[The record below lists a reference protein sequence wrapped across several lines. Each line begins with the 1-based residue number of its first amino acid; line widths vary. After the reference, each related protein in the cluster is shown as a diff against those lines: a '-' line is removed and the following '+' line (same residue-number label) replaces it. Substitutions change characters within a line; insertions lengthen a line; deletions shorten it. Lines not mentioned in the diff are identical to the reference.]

1 MTTSVIAAL
10 DIGGSKLAITLANA
24 DGPLIR
30 LVQATRKIGNPD
42 AIARQSLELLADACQ
57 RLAIDFAD
65 VDHIGVSSCG
75 PFDYQDGLLGLTP
88 PNLCGGLAHD
98 KNLPNDWTFIPLE
111 SVLREHFTTIHI
123 DNDCVAALRG
133 ELCFGSAQTESNAIY
148 VTWST
153 GIGFG
158 LCVDGHILRGKSGN
172 AGHAGHMLM
181 SEISEALCGCGNI
194 GDLESLVGGRNLG
207 LRLGQSLDKI
217 FSSARSGD
225 ETSLAIVHEA
235 AQWFG
240 RGLYN
245 LIVTLDTQC
254 VLVGGSVW
262 RENEALLSTLVQTEI
277 STRFPAL
284 TKGVRIH
291 SALLGELVTDIG
303 ALAAVMPEAWIAD
316 WRLRQPWQLL
326 KSELIA

>member
-30 LVQATRKIGNPD
+30 LVQATRKSGTPD
-42 AIARQSLELLADACQ
+42 AIARQSLGLLLIACQ
-57 RLAIDFAD
+57 RSAIDFAD

-88 PNLCGGLAHD
+88 PNLCGGLALEKD
-98 KNLPNDWTFIPLE
+98 LPNDWTFIPLE
-111 SVLREHFTTIHI
+111 SALREHFTTIHI

-133 ELCFGSAQTESNAIY
+133 ELCFGAAQNKSNAIY
-148 VTWST
+148 ATWST

-158 LCVDGHILRGKSGN
+158 LCVDGRILRGKSGN

-181 SEISEALCGCGNI
+181 SAISEAICGCGNV

-207 LRLGQSLDKI
+207 LRLGKSLDTI
-217 FSSARSGD
+217 FSSAQSGD
-225 ETSLAIVHEA
+225 ETALAIVREA

-245 LIVTLDTQC
+245 LIVTLDTEC

-262 RENEALLSTLVQTEI
+262 RENEVLLSPLVHAEI
-277 STRFPAL
+277 GGRFPAL
-284 TKGVRIH
+284 TKGVDIQ
-291 SALLGELVTDIG
+291 SAFLGELVTDVG
-303 ALAAVMPEAWIAD
+303 ALAAVMPQTWIAD
-316 WRLRQPWQLL
+316 WRLRKPWEVLQ
-326 KSELIA
+326 SELID

>member
-10 DIGGSKLAITLANA
+10 DIGGSKLAITLAMAN
-24 DGPLIR
+24 GPVIR
-30 LVQATRKIGNPD
+30 LVQATRKIGTPD
-42 AIARQSLELLADACQ
+42 AIARQSLELLAIACQ
-57 RLAIDFAD
+57 RMTVDFAD
-65 VDHIGVSSCG
+65 IDHIGVSSCG
-75 PFDYQDGLLGLTP
+75 PFDYQDDLLGLTP
-88 PNLCGGLAHD
+88 PNLCGGLARD

-133 ELCFGSAQTESNAIY
+133 ELCFGAAQNESNAIY

-181 SEISEALCGCGNI
+181 SEISETLCGCGNV

-207 LRLGQSLDKI
+207 LRLGQSLDTI
-217 FSSARSGD
+217 FSLARSGN
-225 ETSLAIVHEA
+225 ETELAIVREA

-262 RENEALLSTLVQTEI
+262 RENEALLLPLVQTEI

-284 TKGVRIH
+284 TKGVRIQ

-303 ALAAVMPEAWIAD
+303 ALAAVIPNAWIND

-326 KSELIA
+326 KSEFIA

>member
-1 MTTSVIAAL
+1 
-10 DIGGSKLAITLANA
+10 
-24 DGPLIR
+24 
-30 LVQATRKIGNPD
+30 VQTTRKSGTPD
-42 AIARQSLELLADACQ
+42 AIARQSLELLAVACQ
-57 RLAIDFAD
+57 RMAIDFAE

-75 PFDYQDGLLGLTP
+75 PFDYHDGLLGLTP

-133 ELCFGSAQTESNAIY
+133 ELCFGAAQNESNAIY

-181 SEISEALCGCGNI
+181 SEISEALCGCGNV

-207 LRLGQSLDKI
+207 LRLGLSLDKI
-217 FSSARSGD
+217 FSLARSGD
-225 ETSLAIVHEA
+225 ETALAIVHEA

-262 RENEALLSTLVQTEI
+262 RENEALLSPLVQTEI

-284 TKGVRIH
+284 TNSVRIQ

-303 ALAAVMPEAWIAD
+303 ALAAVMPEAWVAD

-326 KSELIA
+326 KSEFIG

>member
-10 DIGGSKLAITLANA
+10 DIGGSKLAVTLAHA

-30 LVQATRKIGNPD
+30 LVQPTRKSGTPD
-42 AIARQSLELLADACQ
+42 AIAHQSLQLLAEACRRKQ
-57 RLAIDFAD
+57 IDFS
-65 VDHIGVSSCG
+65 VVRQLGVSSCG
-75 PFDYQDGLLGLTP
+75 PFEYVDGLLGLTP
-88 PNLCGGLAHD
+88 PNLCGGLAQGKH
-98 KNLPNDWTFIPLE
+98 LPNDWTFIPLE

-123 DNDCVAALRG
+123 DNDCVGALRG
-133 ELCFGSAQTESNAIY
+133 ELHFGAAQKELNAIY

-158 LCVDGHILRGKSGN
+158 LCVDGHLLRGKSRN

-181 SEISEALCGCGNI
+181 SDISEAICGCGNY
-194 GDLESLVGGRNLG
+194 GDLESLVGGRNLS
-207 LRLGQSLDKI
+207 LRLSESLDKL
-217 FSSARSGD
+217 FSSAQSGD
-225 ETSLAIVHEA
+225 QDSLDVIQEA
-235 AQWFG
+235 AHWFG

-262 RENEALLSTLVQTEI
+262 RENEALLAPLVQAEI
-277 STRFPAL
+277 SGRFPAL
-284 TKGVRIH
+284 TQGVAIQ

-303 ALAAVMPEAWIAD
+303 ALTAVMPKPWIED
-316 WRLRQPWQLL
+316 WRTRRPWQALQ
-326 KSELIA
+326 SELID

>member
-30 LVQATRKIGNPD
+30 LVQATRKIGTPD
-42 AIARQSLELLADACQ
+42 AIARQSLELLAVACQ
-57 RLAIDFAD
+57 RLAINFAD

-88 PNLCGGLAHD
+88 PNLCGGLARD
-98 KNLPNDWTFIPLE
+98 KNLPNDWIFIPLE

-133 ELCFGSAQTESNAIY
+133 ELCFGAAQNESNAIY

-181 SEISEALCGCGNI
+181 SEISEALCGCGNV

-225 ETSLAIVHEA
+225 ETAIAIVREA

-254 VLVGGSVW
+254 VLIGGSVW
-262 RENEALLSTLVQTEI
+262 RENESLLSDVVQTEI
-277 STRFPAL
+277 SNRFPAL
-284 TKGVRIH
+284 TRGVRIQ

-303 ALAAVMPEAWIAD
+303 ALAAVMPEAWFAD

-326 KSELIA
+326 KSEFIE